1 MHLSVENLG
10 RLTNLGFQFPKASA
24 RALNKTML
32 HVRTQAVK
40 AVTEKYRI
48 KGADVKAK
56 MGPTRKATSQS
67 LKAVFRSV
75 GRRISLVYFGAT
87 QKRTWPGARV
97 SMYRKEKR
105 TTIAHAFIATMPS
118 GHKGVFLRK
127 AGTSLPILERTGP
140 AVPQMLKGI
149 WDKLQALA
157 GPKLKA
163 NLVHEIE
170 WERSRKL

>member
-1 MHLSVENLG
+1 MHLDVKNLG
-10 RLTNLGFQFPKASA
+10 RLTSLGIQFPKASA

-32 HVRTQAVK
+32 HVRTQAVRS
-40 AVTEKYRI
+40 VTEKYRI
-48 KGADVKAK
+48 KAADVKSHMK
-56 MGPTRKATSQS
+56 PTRKATGGS
-67 LKAVFRSV
+67 LRATFRSI

-97 SMYRKEKR
+97 KMYRRGAREV
-105 TTIAHAFIATMPS
+105 IPHGFIATMPS

-127 AGTSLPILERTGP
+127 AGESLPIVERTGP

-149 WDKLQALA
+149 WDKLQRVA
-157 GPKLKA
+157 GPKLRE

-170 WERSRKL
+170 WERRKL